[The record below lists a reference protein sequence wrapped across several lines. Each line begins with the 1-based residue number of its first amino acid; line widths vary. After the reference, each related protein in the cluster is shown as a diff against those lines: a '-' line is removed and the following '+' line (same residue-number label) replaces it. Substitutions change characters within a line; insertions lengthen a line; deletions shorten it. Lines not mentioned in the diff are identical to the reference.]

1 MDENF
6 TAKLSSFSI
15 SVLIPEGESSVKDT
29 VCRTSSYIEPKY
41 LNTGLVTENVDIY
54 SLGIIMLILLTGKS
68 EYTSEV
74 AVYLPLLPVY
84 VAKLLDKG
92 LLTELIDPSLLES
105 GEISEDV
112 RMQMEAFIELAFRC
126 VRFRP
131 GKNELHMIDVA
142 KELKKIEKH
151 A

>member
-1 MDENF
+1 M
-6 TAKLSSFSI
+6 
-15 SVLIPEGESSVKDT
+15 
-29 VCRTSSYIEPKY
+29 VCRTSSYIELEY

-74 AVYLPLLPVY
+74 AVYLPVLPVY
-84 VAKLLDKG
+84 VGKLLDKG
-92 LLTELIDPSLLES
+92 LLTKLIDPSLLES
-105 GEISEDV
+105 VSGDVPEDV

-131 GKNELHMIDVA
+131 GEKELHMIDVA

-151 A
+151 T